1 MKNSFEFQKIMK
13 QKSYLMWILHDSAAR
28 PVRCCGDSCQPQL
41 PAAVQAASRS
51 ADLRTPAALKFS
63 PTDHFSF
70 LSNFF
75 EVFRF
80 LQQSFPHACPMESKF
95 KQRGSG
101 VKICEVKKAG
111 DGDATEVNFEE

>member
-1 MKNSFEFQKIMK
+1 M
-13 QKSYLMWILHDSAAR
+13 ILQQG
-28 PVRCCGDSCQPQL
+28 RCGVVGDGCQPQL

-101 VKICEVKKAG
+101 VKIGEVEKAG